1 MCQSKL
7 LIIQMRELQPERLKW
22 LSSGHSASLW
32 PAEALDT
39 NMVLKRQNLWTHLLP
54 LHLFIFTVIIIVIIL
69 EHNWLCW
76 QGLLQCLLPRTLGL
90 WMHAGLWAY
99 WASLVAQRLKSLPTM
114 QETSVPSLGW
124 EDPLEKG
131 KATHSIFWSG
141 EFHGLYSTWGRKE
154 SDTTEWLSLY
164 LHITKNI
171 SHVGHA

>member
-39 NMVLKRQNLWTHLLP
+39 NMLLKRQNLWTHLLP

-114 QETSVPSLGW
+114 QETSVPALGW
-124 EDPLEKG
+124 EDPLEKEM
-131 KATHSIFWSG
+131 ATHSSILAWRIPRTEEPG
-141 EFHGLYSTWGRKE
+141 GLYSPRGPKE
-154 SDTTEWLSLY
+154 SDITEQLQFS
-164 LHITKNI
+164 
-171 SHVGHA
+171 S